1 LHLPKRHVD
10 WFSAAS
16 MMVADLRPQCSI
28 TTPAPGGGRRVL
40 LAWFVHPSVRSISS
54 QRDRPS
60 LNASGSASHSVQGSP
75 AQAGAGG
82 PAPRSCV
89 ARPRG
94 FVVPSGLSVSQA
106 QVVADITAAAE
117 HWGVSV
123 SWMLRDRQLRVAL
136 PLNSVN
142 PSGPYIGVFQ
152 FLMSTFIA
160 NGGTA
165 ATIWNPAVQ
174 ANIAAEMFAHG
185 QSASG
190 RAPESLLGAS
200 NSEGDH

>member
-1 LHLPKRHVD
+1 VL
-10 WFSAAS
+10 
-16 MMVADLRPQCSI
+16 I
-28 TTPAPGGGRRVL
+28 TTPAQGAVAASASL
-40 LAWFVHPSVRSISS
+40 VRSSVGEVNLLTNVTARPLMLRVRQATPHRAAPAAPKAAPPVRHRVAI
-54 QRDRPS
+54 RARPS
-60 LNASGSASHSVQGSP
+60 
-75 AQAGAGG
+75 
-82 PAPRSCV
+82 
-89 ARPRG
+89 

-123 SWMLRDRQLRVAL
+123 SWMLRTANCESHYHW
-136 PLNSVN
+136 NSVN

-174 ANIAAEMFAHG
+174 ANIAAKMFAHG
-185 QSASG
+185 QSGEWSCA
-190 RAPESLLGAS
+190 
-200 NSEGDH
+200 

>member
-1 LHLPKRHVD
+1 
-10 WFSAAS
+10 
-16 MMVADLRPQCSI
+16 MMVAGPATAVLI
-28 TTPAPGGGRRVL
+28 TTPAQGAVAASASL
-40 LAWFVHPSVRSISS
+40 VRSSVGEVNVLTNVTA
-54 QRDRPS
+54 RP
-60 LNASGSASHSVQGSP
+60 LMLRVRQATPHRVAP
-75 AQAGAGG
+75 AAPK
-82 PAPRSCV
+82 PAPVVRHRIALHATRS
-89 ARPRG
+89 

-123 SWMLRDRQLRVAL
+123 SWMLRTANCESHYHW
-136 PLNSVN
+136 NSVN

-174 ANIAAEMFAHG
+174 ADIAAKMFAHG
-185 QSASG
+185 QSHEWAC
-190 RAPESLLGAS
+190 A
-200 NSEGDH
+200 

>member
-1 LHLPKRHVD
+1 MHLPKRARGLVLGCL
-10 WFSAAS
+10 
-16 MMVADLRPQCSI
+16 MMVAGPATAVLI
-28 TTPAPGGGRRVL
+28 TTPAQGAVAASASL
-40 LAWFVHPSVRSISS
+40 VRSSVGEVNLLTNVTARPLMLRVRQATPHRVAPAAPKAAPPVRHRVAI
-54 QRDRPS
+54 RARPS
-60 LNASGSASHSVQGSP
+60 
-75 AQAGAGG
+75 
-82 PAPRSCV
+82 
-89 ARPRG
+89 

-123 SWMLRDRQLRVAL
+123 SWMLKTANCESHYHW
-136 PLNSVN
+136 NSVN

-174 ANIAAEMFAHG
+174 ANIAAKMFAHG
-185 QSASG
+185 QSGEWSCA
-190 RAPESLLGAS
+190 
-200 NSEGDH
+200 

>member
-1 LHLPKRHVD
+1 
-10 WFSAAS
+10 
-16 MMVADLRPQCSI
+16 MMVAGPATAVLI
-28 TTPAPGGGRRVL
+28 TTPAQGAVAASASL
-40 LAWFVHPSVRSISS
+40 VRSSVGEVNLLTNVTA
-54 QRDRPS
+54 RP
-60 LNASGSASHSVQGSP
+60 LMLRVRQATPHRVAP
-75 AQAGAGG
+75 A
-82 PAPRSCV
+82 APKAAPPVRHRV
-89 ARPRG
+89 AIRARPR

-123 SWMLRDRQLRVAL
+123 SWMLQTANCESHYHW
-136 PLNSVN
+136 NSVN

-174 ANIAAEMFAHG
+174 ANIAAKMFAHG
-185 QSASG
+185 QSGEWSCA
-190 RAPESLLGAS
+190 
-200 NSEGDH
+200 

>member
-1 LHLPKRHVD
+1 
-10 WFSAAS
+10 
-16 MMVADLRPQCSI
+16 MMVAGPATAVLI
-28 TTPAPGGGRRVL
+28 TTPTQGIPTSAAL
-40 LAWFVHPSVRSISS
+40 VRSSVGEV
-54 QRDRPS
+54 DRLANVTIHPRM
-60 LNASGSASHSVQGSP
+60 LRVRSAMLVSIALPV
-75 AQAGAGG
+75 AK
-82 PAPRSCV
+82 PAPAVRRHPRV
-89 ARPRG
+89 ARPG

-123 SWMLRDRQLRVAL
+123 TWMLRTANCESHFHW
-136 PLNSVN
+136 NSVN

-174 ANIAAEMFAHG
+174 ANIAAKMFAHG
-185 QSASG
+185 QAHEWSCA
-190 RAPESLLGAS
+190 
-200 NSEGDH
+200 